1 MTMNREMNV
10 KCFRGG
16 GAHLT
21 SRRSCR
27 SRVQRKSSSSSSSSN
42 FFLGV
47 RWRGV
52 SWPTTLM
59 QLGVLL
65 ILVNSIVLCSCSS
78 ISINSQSSSISK
90 NTVLGAEDGHHE
102 AFGESAGAAAGA
114 PPTTMSPTPTTSTT
128 TTASGNGVMTTTT
141 PTTTIK
147 SKGSTATDSSAE
159 ARRKEK
165 KGSFSNDTSGK
176 GAGVRINVSNNT
188 TAPLVT
194 VPSKPKSGGGG
205 GAGKEYWNKQQ
216 KVASVLKGSKK
227 GKYRFD
233 AKLGR
238 MRERELFLA
247 GHLFGWN
254 RFVDLLL
261 LSGRRAFGWFIVP
274 TAIPRDLLS
283 AAWLFVW

>member
-27 SRVQRKSSSSSSSSN
+27 SRVQRKSSSSSSSSSN

-141 PTTTIK
+141 TPTTTIK

-194 VPSKPKSGGGG
+194 VPSKPKSGGG
-205 GAGKEYWNKQQ
+205 AGKEYWNKQQ

-238 MRERELFLA
+238 MWERELFLA

-283 AAWLFVW
+283 AAWLYVW